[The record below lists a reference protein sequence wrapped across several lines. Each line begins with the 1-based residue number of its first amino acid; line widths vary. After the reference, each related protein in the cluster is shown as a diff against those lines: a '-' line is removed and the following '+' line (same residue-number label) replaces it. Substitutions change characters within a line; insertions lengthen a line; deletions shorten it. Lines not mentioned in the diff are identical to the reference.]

1 MPFAEVERMVL
12 ILLVFLG
19 LALGLFVYQD
29 QGEVNLTFGI
39 WTWHVPQ
46 WYPVLAAAGAMLLI
60 ALLWTALTRRRLR
73 YDERALGVA
82 RHEAVLAN
90 HGALLADH
98 ESAIAG
104 LQRDADRVDQ
114 ELSRRRDLLA

>member
-1 MPFAEVERMVL
+1 MVL
-12 ILLVFLG
+12 ILVVLLG
-19 LALGLFVYQD
+19 LALGLLVYQN
-29 QGEVNLTFGI
+29 QGQVDLTFAT
-39 WTWHVPQ
+39 WSWHVPL
-46 WYPVLAAAGAMLLI
+46 WYPVVAAAGAMLLI

-73 YDERALGVA
+73 HDERALGTA

-104 LQRDADRVDQ
+104 LQREADRLDQ

>member
-1 MPFAEVERMVL
+1 MVL